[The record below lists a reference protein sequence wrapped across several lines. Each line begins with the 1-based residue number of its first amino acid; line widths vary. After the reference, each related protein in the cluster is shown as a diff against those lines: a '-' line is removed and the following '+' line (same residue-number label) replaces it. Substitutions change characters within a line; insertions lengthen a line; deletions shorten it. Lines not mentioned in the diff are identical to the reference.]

1 MSFSLFSYPLKREDV
16 KAGFVISVWESK
28 RINYV
33 IEVIFIGAPCAA
45 GGALPPPV
53 QRHRGAGGGGGGVPP
68 DQDVDT
74 GVGTHLRQIQM

>member
-1 MSFSLFSYPLKREDV
+1 MKVLS
-16 KAGFVISVWESK
+16 
-28 RINYV
+28 
-33 IEVIFIGAPCAA
+33 IGAPCAA

-74 GVGTHLRQIQM
+74 GVSAHLTQIQM